1 MKLVKK
7 YSMNI
12 IFYLGG
18 DVTTPSINYLE
29 NDMLFVLKMILN
41 LTETYLIKITPIF
54 KTIL

>member
-7 YSMNI
+7 CSMNI
-12 IFYLGG
+12 IFDLGG

-54 KTIL
+54 